1 VRNRHSEGALRS
13 LATVRMRADAMP
25 TAPPRA
31 NAKLEDPRFSDPRF
45 SRRPS
50 NGRRVPEFLAST
62 FARWGVVE
70 GHSDAR

>member
-1 VRNRHSEGALRS
+1 MRNRHSEGALRS

-31 NAKLEDPRFSDPRF
+31 NAKLEDPRFS
-45 SRRPS
+45 RRPS